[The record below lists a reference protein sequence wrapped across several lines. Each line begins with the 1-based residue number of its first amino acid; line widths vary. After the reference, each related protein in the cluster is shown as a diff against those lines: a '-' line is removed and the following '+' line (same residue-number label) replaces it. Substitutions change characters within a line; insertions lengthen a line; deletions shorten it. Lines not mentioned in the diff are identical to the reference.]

1 MMSSTSSHVSSD
13 KDSEL
18 LPLLTKEQDED
29 EQGGEVV
36 RTIKIRTCS
45 RVEVIKSLVPNA
57 IFRSDFATL
66 FLF

>member
-1 MMSSTSSHVSSD
+1 MSSTSSHHVSSD

-36 RTIKIRTCS
+36 
-45 RVEVIKSLVPNA
+45 
-57 IFRSDFATL
+57 
-66 FLF
+66 

>member
-1 MMSSTSSHVSSD
+1 MMSSTSSHED

-29 EQGGEVV
+29 EQGGKVV

>member
-29 EQGGEVV
+29 EQGGKVV

-57 IFRSDFATL
+57 IFRSDFVAL